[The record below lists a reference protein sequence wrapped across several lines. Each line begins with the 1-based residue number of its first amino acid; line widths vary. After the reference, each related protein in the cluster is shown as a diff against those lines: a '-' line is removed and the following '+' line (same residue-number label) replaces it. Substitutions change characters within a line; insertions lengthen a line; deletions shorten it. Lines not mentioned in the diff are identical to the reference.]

1 MLRKRDLE
9 TEKTLRREE
18 AKRRRVE
25 RVVNGYVKY
34 THPKIYGEAYE
45 FYTQLDDIYPQ
56 KNDLRKTQQFLSLK
70 DNAIGKTNKR
80 ATSKKKRTVTDN
92 LVLNIPLIQRRT
104 TPTTTKDHETAT
116 TTASVQETSVLPPVE
131 TPAATTT
138 KDQETATTTASVQ
151 ETSVLPPVETP
162 AATTTKDQET
172 ATTAASV
179 QETSVLP
186 PVETPAATTTKDQ
199 ETATTTA
206 SVQETS
212 VLPPVETTTETGVLP
227 IIDDAT
233 LNEIIADLSA
243 DPNIQYYLDSL
254 ELDTDDCPFW

>member
-1 MLRKRDLE
+1 MVFCRSLFRQRFTQAFLYNTWMFRKRDME
-9 TEKTLRREE
+9 TEKALRREE

-25 RVVNGYVKY
+25 RIVNGYVKY

-56 KNDLRKTQQFLSLK
+56 KKDLRKTQQFLSLK

-80 ATSKKKRTVTDN
+80 ATVRHTSKKKKRTAVDN

-104 TPTTTKDHETAT
+104 TPTTTKDQETAT
-116 TTASVQETSVLPPVE
+116 TAASVQETSVLPSVE
-131 TPAATTT
+131 T
-138 KDQETATTTASVQ
+138 SM
-151 ETSVLPPVETP
+151 
-162 AATTTKDQET
+162 ATTTKDQET

-212 VLPPVETTTETGVLP
+212 VLPPVETATETGVLP
-227 IIDDAT
+227 IIDEAT
-233 LNEIIADLSA
+233 LNEILADLRA
-243 DPNIQYYLDSL
+243 DPNIQHYLDSF
-254 ELDTDDCPFW
+254 EFDTDDCPLW